1 VSAAVFTLGAVAIGC
16 VVAAHLLAGAS
27 WPRRSPAVAIA
38 LWQALGLGWGVA
50 TVGTLAGFG
59 ASGLRSS
66 TGTGVTSVAAGS
78 AQAARLVFGA
88 GTAARGWDALT
99 TLRVLSVIAGIL
111 LLTLLCWILLAAV
124 SAVLRAR
131 HRQRALL
138 GLLAHHDP
146 KVPGALVVDHP
157 AAAAYCVPGLRSA
170 IVISAGALD
179 LLDQAELAAVL
190 AHERAHLRARHD
202 LVLLPFTALLRAFRW
217 SAVAREANR
226 EVALLVEMMADDRA
240 QRRLPARELATA
252 LLRVGA
258 YGGGRAPIGA
268 LAIAGGTAPWMR
280 ATASTARGDTA
291 RSGAGGS
298 ARARSSSAPLG
309 TRAGGP
315 MMDGELAARV
325 TRLLRPP
332 PGLPVL
338 AVILLGTVAALLVIA
353 PALALLLPV

>member
-1 VSAAVFTLGAVAIGC
+1 
-16 VVAAHLLAGAS
+16 
-27 WPRRSPAVAIA
+27 
-38 LWQALGLGWGVA
+38 
-50 TVGTLAGFG
+50 
-59 ASGLRSS
+59 
-66 TGTGVTSVAAGS
+66 
-78 AQAARLVFGA
+78 VFGA
-88 GTAARGWDALT
+88 GTATRAWDVLTAL
-99 TLRVLSVIAGIL
+99 RALSLTAGIV

-138 GLLAHHDP
+138 GLLAHDDP

-170 IVISAGALD
+170 IVVSAGALD

-258 YGGGRAPIGA
+258 YGGGRAPTGA
-268 LAIAGGTAPWMR
+268 LAIA
-280 ATASTARGDTA
+280 D
-291 RSGAGGS
+291 GS
-298 ARARSSSAPLG
+298 APAKSSAAAIMARPVSNP
-309 TRAGGP
+309 GP
-315 MMDGELAARV
+315 TIDGELAARV
-325 TRLLRPP
+325 ARLLRPP

-338 AVILLGTVAALLVIA
+338 AVVLLGTIAALLVVA
-353 PALALLLPV
+353 PALALLLPM

>member
-1 VSAAVFTLGAVAIGC
+1 VAAAVLTLGAVAIGC
-16 VVAAHLLAGAS
+16 VVGAHLLASAN

-38 LWQALGLGWGVA
+38 VWQALGLGWGVA
-50 TVGTLAGFG
+50 TVGALAGFG
-59 ASGLRSS
+59 ASGVR
-66 TGTGVTSVAAGS
+66 GRAETGVMSVAASS
-78 AQAARLVFGA
+78 ARAAGLVFGPGA
-88 GTAARGWDALT
+88 ATRAWDVLTA
-99 TLRVLSVIAGIL
+99 LRVLSLTAGIV
-111 LLTLLCWILLAAV
+111 LLTLLCWILLAAI

-138 GLLAHHDP
+138 GLLAHDDP

-258 YGGGRAPIGA
+258 YGGGRAPTGA
-268 LAIAGGTAPWMR
+268 LAIA
-280 ATASTARGDTA
+280 D
-291 RSGAGGS
+291 GS
-298 ARARSSSAPLG
+298 ARAKSSAAAVIARPVSNS
-309 TRAGGP
+309 GP
-315 MMDGELAARV
+315 TIDGELAARV
-325 TRLLRPP
+325 ARLLRPP

-338 AVILLGTVAALLVIA
+338 AVVLLGTFAALLVVA
-353 PALALLLPV
+353 PALALLLPM

>member
-1 VSAAVFTLGAVAIGC
+1 VAAAILTLGAVAIGC

-27 WPRRSPAVAIA
+27 WPRRSPAIAIA

-50 TVGTLAGFG
+50 TVGTLAGIG
-59 ASGLRSS
+59 AAGVRDAAGS
-66 TGTGVTSVAAGS
+66 GVTSVATGS
-78 AQAARLVFGA
+78 ARAAGLVFGA
-88 GTAARGWDALT
+88 GTAARGWDVLT
-99 TLRVLSVIAGIL
+99 ALRVLSLIAGIL

-124 SAVLRAR
+124 HAVLRAR

-138 GLLAHHDP
+138 GLLAYDDP

-268 LAIAGGTAPWMR
+268 LAIAGRPAATGMV
-280 ATASTARGDTA
+280 ATAAA
-291 RSGAGGS
+291 
-298 ARARSSSAPLG
+298 LG
-309 TRAGGP
+309 CAQSPGP
-315 MMDGELAARV
+315 PGPTMDGELAARV
-325 TRLLRPP
+325 ARLLRPP
-332 PGLPVL
+332 PALPVP
-338 AVILLGTVAALLVIA
+338 AVILLGAVAALLVVA
-353 PALALLLPV
+353 PALALLLPM